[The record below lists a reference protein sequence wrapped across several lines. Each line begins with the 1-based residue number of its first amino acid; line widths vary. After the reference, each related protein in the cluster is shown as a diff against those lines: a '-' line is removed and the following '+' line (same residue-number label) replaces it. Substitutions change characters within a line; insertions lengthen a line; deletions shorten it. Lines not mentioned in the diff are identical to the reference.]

1 MINAASYTILTTF
14 LGICYARPDDIILNS
29 GTMVASGLH
38 CTMQDFHLGD
48 KPMYGNTNELRD
60 TASLKP
66 NSQCPLQNRRKDDRV
81 SVMDILY
88 VIIDTKPQTM
98 GQVVE
103 ISSTGMAFTFVDI
116 DDVSKRLAQ
125 KDTLT
130 LDLFA
135 GGKGFFVKD
144 VSCRLVS
151 KIEKVS
157 SSPAASHSINRVGVE
172 FEGLSVPQQV
182 QINQLVRRHNLSEV

>member
-1 MINAASYTILTTF
+1 
-14 LGICYARPDDIILNS
+14 
-29 GTMVASGLH
+29 MVAFDLALIPLKSRLGYYQAPVGENCMIRCNSAKISGNQS
-38 CTMQDFHLGD
+38 MEDD
-48 KPMYGNTNELRD
+48 YN
-60 TASLKP
+60 
-66 NSQCPLQNRRKDDRV
+66 NSNPNRRRDDRV
-81 SVMDILY
+81 SVADSLY

-103 ISSTGMAFTFVDI
+103 ISSTGMAFTLVDLNA
-116 DDVSKRLAQ
+116 VSKRLAKQ
-125 KDTLT
+125 AVVN

-144 VSCRLVS
+144 VECRLVS

-157 SSPAASHSINRVGVE
+157 APSLSSLPIKRVGVK

-182 QINQLVRRHNLSEV
+182 QINQLVRRQNLKEF

>member
-1 MINAASYTILTTF
+1 MHAN
-14 LGICYARPDDIILNS
+14 
-29 GTMVASGLH
+29 H
-38 CTMQDFHLGD
+38 HGD
-48 KPMYGNTNELRD
+48 KRMSLNTNGLRD
-60 TASLKP
+60 TASLKN
-66 NSQCPLQNRRKDDRV
+66 NSQCPVQNRRKDDRV
-81 SVMDILY
+81 SVLDNLY

-116 DDVSKRLAQ
+116 DAVSKRLAR

-135 GGKGFFVKD
+135 GGKGFFVKE
-144 VSCRLVS
+144 VACKLIS

-157 SSPAASHSINRVGVE
+157 PSSAASHSIKRVGIE
-172 FEGLSVPQQV
+172 FERLSIPQQV
-182 QINQLVRRHNLSEV
+182 QINQLVRRHYLDSA